1 MFGGLFWLGDLDLDL
16 SLTLVTRVLI
26 LMLCSL
32 QDAASRQEILG
43 CGRRGESQAVPH
55 DSGRRAVNLYFPTLL
70 LFCRQIIAAALITLD
85 GRSLKYKKYLIQFSL
100 FKAGL
105 YWEKSQHGP
114 KLRDAALNQSHA
126 QKPSP
131 FRRAWDQCIG
141 ICIKNIYEKINLN
154 SS

>member
-85 GRSLKYKKYLIQFSL
+85 GRSLKSKQYLIQFS
-100 FKAGL
+100 F
-105 YWEKSQHGP
+105 
-114 KLRDAALNQSHA
+114 LRRDFIGKKVSTAQSHVTL
-126 QKPSP
+126 PSINP
-131 FRRAWDQCIG
+131 TPRSHRPSGEHG
-141 ICIKNIYEKINLN
+141 ISALAFALKIFMKKLI
-154 SS
+154 

>member
-1 MFGGLFWLGDLDLDL
+1 MPPADKKYWDAVAGENLRLYRMIQAAERCQPLL
-16 SLTLVTRVLI
+16 SYTFT
-26 LMLCSL
+26 
-32 QDAASRQEILG
+32 
-43 CGRRGESQAVPH
+43 
-55 DSGRRAVNLYFPTLL
+55 
-70 LFCRQIIAAALITLD
+70 FCRQIIAAALITLD